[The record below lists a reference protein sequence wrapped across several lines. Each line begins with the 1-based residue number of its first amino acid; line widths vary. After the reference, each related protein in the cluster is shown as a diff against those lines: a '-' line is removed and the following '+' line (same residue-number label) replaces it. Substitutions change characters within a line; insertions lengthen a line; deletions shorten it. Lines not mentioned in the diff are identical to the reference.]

1 VKVLFIASEAVPFV
15 KTGGLADVIGTLPLE
30 LRKQGIDARLVLPK
44 YGDIDPIY
52 QNRMVPVDALSIKL
66 GKECYEGALL
76 KLEYDGVPCYF
87 VEQDYLFNRKGI
99 YGFEDDAARFA
110 FFSSYVL
117 EILPRLDFHPQ
128 ILHCH
133 DWHTGPVCFLLKTR
147 YSHKQ
152 YYKKIRTLFTIHNL
166 GYKGLFPR
174 KTLEDLLEI
183 RPEYFTINGIEFF
196 GQGSYLKGGLVFSDY
211 ITTVSKTYARE
222 IQTPFYGEGLDGVLR
237 KRSSQLQGIL
247 NGLDYRHYNPLSD
260 PEIFVPFRYSFE
272 KKLENKLK
280 LQEILGL
287 SRDRKTPLIAF
298 INRLVKQKGL
308 DLISQVAEELLGM
321 STQLVFLGHG
331 EEKYEHF
338 LRQLA
343 DNYPDRVSAN
353 IIFDDTL
360 ARKIYAASDFFLMPS
375 LYEPCGI
382 SQLIAMSY
390 GSVPI
395 VRETGGLKDTVK
407 PFDEF
412 SEEGNGFSFTNYNA
426 LEMLSAVKKAVNLYR
441 NRRIWSRLVKNAV
454 ETDYSWE
461 KPAREYSELYRRML
475 AGSF

>member
-1 VKVLFIASEAVPFV
+1 LK
-15 KTGGLADVIGTLPLE
+15 
-30 LRKQGIDARLVLPK
+30 GID
-44 YGDIDPIY
+44 
-52 QNRMVPVDALSIKL
+52 
-66 GKECYEGALL
+66 
-76 KLEYDGVPCYF
+76 
-87 VEQDYLFNRKGI
+87 
-99 YGFEDDAARFA
+99 
-110 FFSSYVL
+110 
-117 EILPRLDFHPQ
+117 
-128 ILHCH
+128 
-133 DWHTGPVCFLLKTR
+133 
-147 YSHKQ
+147 
-152 YYKKIRTLFTIHNL
+152 
-166 GYKGLFPR
+166 
-174 KTLEDLLEI
+174 
-183 RPEYFTINGIEFF
+183 FF
-196 GQGSYLKGGLVFSDY
+196 GQGSCLKGGLTFSDY

-247 NGLDYRHYNPLSD
+247 NGLDYLHYNPLSD
-260 PEIFVPFRYSFE
+260 PEIFVPFRYSFK

-287 SRDRKTPLIAF
+287 FQDRESPLIAF

-308 DLISQVAEELLGM
+308 DLISQAAEELLGM
-321 STQLVFLGHG
+321 RIQLVFLGHG

-343 DNYPDRVSAN
+343 DKYPDRVSAN
-353 IIFDDTL
+353 IIFDDAL
-360 ARKIYAASDFFLMPS
+360 ARKIYAASDIFLMPS

-390 GSVPI
+390 GSIPI

-412 SEEGNGFSFTNYNA
+412 SEEGNGFSFTNYDA
-426 LEMLSAVKKAVNLYR
+426 FEMLSAVKKAVNLYSDKH
-441 NRRIWSRLVKNAV
+441 IWSRLMKNAV

-461 KPAREYSELYRRML
+461 KPARDYSELYKRII